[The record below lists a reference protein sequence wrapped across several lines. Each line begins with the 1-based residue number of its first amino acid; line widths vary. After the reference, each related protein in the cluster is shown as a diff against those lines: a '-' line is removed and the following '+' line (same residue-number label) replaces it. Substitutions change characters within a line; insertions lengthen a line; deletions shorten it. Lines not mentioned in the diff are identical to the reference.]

1 MSRPIVAVMAGSS
14 LQWREFDRA
23 HPESRNVFCNR
34 WPEFAGYEFDRAE
47 IVGNFET
54 RKDATEIMQRVMM
67 QVRGSK
73 T

>member
-1 MSRPIVAVMAGSS
+1 
-14 LQWREFDRA
+14 
-23 HPESRNVFCNR
+23 VFCNR

-73 T
+73 